1 LLLKV
6 WLCCN
11 NTCKAENYLSAGSDA
26 TENNVM
32 QMIFLVIF
40 FNNL

>member
-1 LLLKV
+1 MQNRKIS
-6 WLCCN
+6 
-11 NTCKAENYLSAGSDA
+11 AAGSGA
-26 TENNVM
+26 TENVM